1 MGEGETGHIR
11 GLNVCAGG
19 AVSGGAGEGRKI
31 FHPYGDGG
39 RGGRSGIPH
48 GLNVC
53 TGESGAGRC
62 GRGRKI
68 FRPYGDLG
76 GMGEG
81 MSFVPMMEAYRRG
94 QDMLH
99 RLNPCPKVTSV
110 PPW

>member
-19 AVSGGAGEGRKI
+19 
-31 FHPYGDGG
+31 DG
-39 RGGRSGIPH
+39 
-48 GLNVC
+48 V
-53 TGESGAGRC
+53 GRC
-62 GRGRKI
+62 GGGRKI

-81 MSFVPMMEAYRRG
+81 MSFVPMTKAYRRG